1 MAKQFTLGKDERL
14 KSRKAIEQLFKE
26 GRRFTVS
33 PFRVYYLPATGS
45 QVQNLQFGIGVPA
58 KNFKKAVDRNRVKRL
73 TREAYRVQK
82 NLLQDQLKTKDKG
95 LHLFLIYTHNELPDF
110 KLVNDKVDLI
120 LKKLSRLIDENNT
133 SDS

>member
-26 GRRFTVS
+26 GKRFTVS
-33 PFRVYYLPATGS
+33 PFRVYYLPTTGI
-45 QVQNLQFGIGVPA
+45 QGQNLQFGIGVSA

-82 NLLQDQLKTKDKG
+82 NLLQDQLKVKDKG